1 MPRRGGNTKA
11 LWASVVIGVAYL
23 MLVDHLPTQAYSNLL
38 RGSIGVILGLY
49 ICSHPAAN
57 VVNILFFNRGDL
69 RQTSSRWSGLG
80 WVVLN
85 VSVVLLGWLVITSG
99 MTRLV
104 RPVD

>member
-1 MPRRGGNTKA
+1 MNRHDGNTRA
-11 LWASVVIGVAYL
+11 LWASIPVALAYVIL
-23 MLVDHLPTQAYSNLL
+23 IDHLQTLAYTNLL